1 MSLLDELEKNVYR
14 LIEIHRRLSGRN
26 KEHTFTARAAESE
39 QTPAV
44 SASRDVAA
52 TTSQRTTAQS
62 IGEKTPGG
70 NSVFAIPHPVTDKK
84 AFDLNP

>member
-52 TTSQRTTAQS
+52 TTSQRTTAQR

-70 NSVFAIPHPVTDKK
+70 NSVFAIPQSVIHKK
-84 AFDLNP
+84 HVQII